1 MKKFLASAAII
12 VASSFA
18 LNANAATNSTATTG
32 TNSTETTVSP
42 EVQETEAY
50 YCGHWYYYRYGI
62 RYYGGRVI
70 CY

>member
-42 EVQETEAY
+42 DTQETEACYVCRIVRY
-50 YCGHWYYYRYGI
+50 YSNGYLYII
-62 RYYGGRVI
+62 RYW
-70 CY
+70 CC